1 LRQRLDG
8 KVDVDFDTARRIF
21 TLIFALHWRG

>member
-1 LRQRLDG
+1 MKRLEG
-8 KVDVDFDTARRIF
+8 KLILDFDTARRIF

>member
-1 LRQRLDG
+1 MRRLEG
-8 KVDVDFDTARRIF
+8 KLILDFDTARRLF